1 MKKLNRKSVAVAGLA
16 LALSAGALT
25 GCNAD
30 ELLDAKIIENASQV
44 ESVAQNAS
52 AELEKAKRALED
64 QINSGDSA
72 NAGELAQAILDLQD
86 AIDEA
91 KTYGHT
97 DLDQKIEDAEKT
109 AQAATDELEKRL
121 TGLEQDLTAKYTT
134 MKTLHNGSLTSIKE
148 LTQAVSTLTSDLK
161 EAKKVAEDGD
171 KTTLQDAIDAAD
183 KAATEAINTLKDELT
198 EADGKLREDLDKLQG
213 DLDVLEG
220 QDLDNRATQLKADI
234 EAIQAEL
241 PTIKNTADQNKTE
254 LQNAID
260 DLESKLE
267 EASATAAETY
277 IKLADWNA
285 NTDVAVEYVIK
296 LEKAY
301 NAVSINL
308 IEDAK
313 VMDAL
318 NTAHIEGYV
327 RIVRSLTKEDAE
339 KALTDATSLF
349 DGIQTI
355 VERYKLYES
364 KKELYNEEG
373 RGELKSHYENALEA
387 TAGLTQSD
395 KTIDE
400 LAEQL
405 DSDLKT
411 VLTIEQIKRAER
423 CQAEMTKLAE
433 ALEASGDTA
442 YNKGNKQAYEAL
454 MAEIDQWYADNAGSQ
469 DKIGQETVEAL
480 KARYEA
486 AKKQYEDDAQALQ
499 DELDAFGTGYT
510 FLYSEEEYDKVIN
523 LQAKAEAWKAQQ
535 ETGRGFT
542 GEEEDAH
549 GVYAAIGRFEA
560 GAYARAEALKK
571 ADDEATTIEG
581 SIRALTDEINA
592 MSTID
597 PAYQSRYNEIVK
609 NVETWNTTYFSGIY
623 AGEKGSTN
631 YSLLDH
637 EAYEALVKL
646 YAEKIQE
653 KINKIKDIS
662 DMLMAVGTPEDIT
675 LYSWDALEA
684 IQVPYATFQKDFEG
698 MIDDLSMVEGCPFK
712 TGTELFGYNSTLMGK
727 YLECAKLAYDAYSQL
742 TVLTK
747 ERVTVYTK
755 TEIDA
760 LVAWYRDY
768 LKLDI
773 TSPDT
778 EYPTENEKSKT
789 FWLSDSCTIDETTFN
804 AAREAYQAFQTL
816 TQAKAAK
823 LAELTQSIAK
833 VQNAEKK
840 NTALRADLD
849 AANRLYNEFISGS
862 YAPEGFEASQI
873 TGTDNELVE
882 GQKDA
887 LNSAEA
893 DVKALEDELAQIKDK
908 IDALDLTTETG
919 REAAMDALPGLKKEI
934 DDFVTHN
941 GGEDSCV
948 QEYRVKL
955 DKLTLEIKKQE
966 RKDAAKAA
974 YDEALT
980 LIDTISDEASDMKT
994 DLRRRA
1000 EESLAAVNEAID
1012 DIESEDE
1019 EPLEQHKFDF
1029 VMAVVKTCAENENNL
1044 SPAKLN
1050 ANYKTADG
1058 FWDSMSKAQSK
1069 GELDT
1074 IMVNIKASINNINT
1088 NSNPES

>member
-52 AELEKAKRALED
+52 AELEKAKNALEA
-64 QINSGDSA
+64 QIADGDSA
-72 NAGELAQAILDLQD
+72 NAGELAQAILNLQA

-91 KTYGHT
+91 KTYGHSE
-97 DLDQKIEDAEKT
+97 LDDKIEDAEQT
-109 AQAATDELEKRL
+109 AKDATDKLEERL
-121 TGLEQDLTAKYTT
+121 TGLERDLTAKYTT

-198 EADGKLREDLDKLQG
+198 KADGELRDDLDKLQD
-213 DLDVLEG
+213 DLDVLES

-241 PTIKNTADQNKTE
+241 PTIKNTADQNKTD
-254 LQNAID
+254 LMQAID
-260 DLESKLE
+260 DLERKLE

-301 NAVSINL
+301 NAVSISL

-318 NTAHIEGYV
+318 STAHIEGYV

-339 KALTDATSLF
+339 KALADATSLF
-349 DGIQTI
+349 EGIQTI
-355 VERYKLYES
+355 VERYKSYES
-364 KKELYNEEG
+364 KKELYDEEG

-387 TAGLTQSD
+387 AAGLTQSD

-411 VLTIEQIKRAER
+411 VLTIEQIKRAEQ
-423 CQAEMTKLAE
+423 CQAEMKKLAG

-442 YNKGNKQAYEAL
+442 YNKSNKQTYEAL
-454 MAEIDQWYADNAGSQ
+454 MAEIDQWYADNAGSK
-469 DKIGQETVEAL
+469 DKIGQGTVDAL
-480 KARYEA
+480 KAQYEA
-486 AKKQYEDDAQALQ
+486 AKKQYENDAQALQ
-499 DELDAFGTGYT
+499 NELDAFGTGYT
-510 FLYSEEEYDKVIN
+510 FLYSEEEYNKVIDM
-523 LQAKAEAWKAQQ
+523 QVKAEAWKAQQ
-535 ETGRGFT
+535 ETDRGFT

-560 GAYARAEALKK
+560 GAYARAEALKQ
-571 ADDEATTIEG
+571 ADDEATTIEN
-581 SIRALTDEINA
+581 SIRGLTDEINA

-623 AGEKGSTN
+623 AGEKESAN

-637 EAYEALVKL
+637 EAYEALVEL
-646 YAEKIQE
+646 YTKTIQE

-662 DMLMAVGTPEDIT
+662 DMLMAVGEPEDIT

-684 IQVPYATFQKDFEG
+684 IQAFYATYQTDFEG
-698 MIDDLSMVEGCPFK
+698 MIGDLSMVEGCHFK
-712 TGTELFGYNSTLMGK
+712 TGEELFGYNSNLTGK
-727 YLECAKLAYDAYSQL
+727 YLECAKLAYDAYSSL

-747 ERVTVYTK
+747 EQVTVYTK

-760 LVAWYRDY
+760 LVAWHRDY

-773 TSPDT
+773 TSSDT

-789 FWLSDSCTIDETTFN
+789 FRLSESCTIDETAFN

-816 TQAKAAK
+816 TKAKAAK
-823 LAELTQSIAK
+823 LTELTQAIAK

-849 AANRLYNEFISGS
+849 AANRLYSEFISGS

-873 TGTDNELVE
+873 VGSDDELME
-882 GQKDA
+882 GQKTA
-887 LNSAEA
+887 LDSAEA
-893 DVKALEDELAQIKDK
+893 AVKTLEGELADIKNE
-908 IDALDLTTETG
+908 IDALDLTTEAG
-919 REAAMDALPGLKKEI
+919 RKAAMAALPELEEKI
-934 DDFVTHN
+934 TNFITHN
-941 GGEDSCV
+941 DGEDSCV
-948 QEYRVKL
+948 REYREKL
-955 DKLTLEIKKQE
+955 DKLTLEIEKQK
-966 RKDAAKAA
+966 RKDAAKEA
-974 YDEALT
+974 YDEALEQ
-980 LIDTISDEASDMKT
+980 IATISDDASDMKT
-994 DLRRRA
+994 DLSRRA
-1000 EESLAAVNEAID
+1000 EESLAAVNTAIEG
-1012 DIESEDE
+1012 IASEDE
-1019 EPLEQHKFDF
+1019 ELLAQHKFDF
-1029 VMAVVKTCAENENNL
+1029 VMAVVNTCAENENSL
-1044 SPAKLN
+1044 SPAELN
-1050 ANYKTADG
+1050 ANYTAAKG
-1058 FWDSMSKAQSK
+1058 FWDKMSKAQSK

-1088 NSNPES
+1088 GSNPES